1 MLPVVEAL
9 LMTGV
14 AKPSAMGLA
23 MGREGGGV
31 CFPLASRPIFTR
43 SAGEM
48 SHEAKQQA
56 SGPGH

>member
-1 MLPVVEAL
+1 MLPVVEAP

-31 CFPLASRPIFTR
+31 CFRWPLAPSLHVARER
-43 SAGEM
+43 
-48 SHEAKQQA
+48 
-56 SGPGH
+56 